1 MNNLQLSYTLL
12 IFMESQILG
21 ASLAQLNGT
30 LVDHQVDVHKINNNK
45 NIINNNN
52 NNIKNNNN
60 VSLNDQQ
67 VDGPRIEASS
77 ESFGT
82 PDVLAWMEEIRNDIR
97 RLSDRLDMREDKETL
112 GDGKVKFPME
122 EKDVGQ
128 KKAEKCKKA
137 KSEEKHITMEELVS
151 GKHSPVSY
159 FGFCSLDNQ

>member
-1 MNNLQLSYTLL
+1 M
-12 IFMESQILG
+12 
-21 ASLAQLNGT
+21 
-30 LVDHQVDVHKINNNK
+30 
-45 NIINNNN
+45 
-52 NNIKNNNN
+52 
-60 VSLNDQQ
+60 SLNDQQ
-67 VDGPRIEASS
+67 VDAQRIEASS
-77 ESFGT
+77 GSFGK

-159 FGFCSLDNQ
+159 LGFCSSDYQ